1 MILDKLL
8 TELFIYMFYF
18 NFILSITLYRSNE
31 QADQDILRSA
41 RQVRVQSS
49 VQFRLC
55 DATDQLFQEGIA
67 GSLQRRARH
76 KAHVSRQPTR

>member
-1 MILDKLL
+1 
-8 TELFIYMFYF
+8 MFYF
-18 NFILSITLYRSNE
+18 NYILNKTSHRSNE

-67 GSLQRRARH
+67 GSLQRRTRY
-76 KAHVSRQPTR
+76 KA